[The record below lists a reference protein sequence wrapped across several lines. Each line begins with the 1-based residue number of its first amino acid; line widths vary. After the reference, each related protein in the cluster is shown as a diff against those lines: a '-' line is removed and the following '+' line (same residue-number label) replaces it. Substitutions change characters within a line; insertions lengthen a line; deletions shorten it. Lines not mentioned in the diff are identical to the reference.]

1 MQPKDY
7 SSRRGCNRQDAM
19 GNHRDPGKRQGTKP
33 VKLRQCGHCNP
44 LWDTEH
50 QQLVPGPCPLRGQ
63 ARRLFLKPKRR
74 CFTESE
80 ELKALGRIR
89 AILERLGPSSYLTF
103 TLAGVLELAE
113 ENIKNDLYRN
123 PMDRIRQLEEE
134 RQTEKGEASG
144 EL

>member
-1 MQPKDY
+1 M
-7 SSRRGCNRQDAM
+7 
-19 GNHRDPGKRQGTKP
+19 
-33 VKLRQCGHCNP
+33 
-44 LWDTEH
+44 
-50 QQLVPGPCPLRGQ
+50 
-63 ARRLFLKPKRR
+63 FLKPKRR